1 MTLTFKENFKIA
13 TNVTLSIHVDDACNM
28 YVQEMF
34 CARVHTEMHLMQHL
48 DCTGHGKIT
57 LNIWV
62 TVICSPMHNKCVSC
76 STVNINN

>member
-13 TNVTLSIHVDDACNM
+13 TNVTSPIHVDDACNM

-57 LNIWV
+57 FNIWV
-62 TVICSPMHNKCVSC
+62 TVKILCTTNVCLVQQ
-76 STVNINN
+76 